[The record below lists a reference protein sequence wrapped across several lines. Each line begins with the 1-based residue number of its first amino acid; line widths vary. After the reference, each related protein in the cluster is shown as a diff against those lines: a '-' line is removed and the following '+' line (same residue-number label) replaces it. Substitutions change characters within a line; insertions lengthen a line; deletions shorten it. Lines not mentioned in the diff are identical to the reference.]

1 MVICCDTSFLF
12 SVYGNDGNTEIAH
25 AFLKNI
31 RAPISVSLFNGFE
44 LANAFRL
51 AEFRRLIG
59 KGDSSRFLEQ
69 HRQDVHDGRILEQPC
84 NLAEVIKRAHE
95 LSARHTLRGGHRGFD
110 ILQVAAALEQGAT
123 EFLTFD
129 RLQNKMA
136 TGENLNVP
144 FAI

>member
-51 AEFRRLIG
+51 ADFRRLIG
-59 KGDSSRFLEQ
+59 KGDS
-69 HRQDVHDGRILEQPC
+69 
-84 NLAEVIKRAHE
+84 
-95 LSARHTLRGGHRGFD
+95 
-110 ILQVAAALEQGAT
+110 
-123 EFLTFD
+123 
-129 RLQNKMA
+129 LQNQMA